1 MIRPDIQAYFNRLAA
16 LAGGTTATDGD
27 GQPLNLDEAVHRV
40 IGAARTTHDS
50 GRKLMVIGNGG
61 SAAIA
66 SHVATDY
73 SKNGGIRTQCF
84 NDGAFLTC
92 LGNDLG
98 YENVFAKPIELFGQD
113 GDLLLAISS
122 SGRSVNILNG
132 VGAARR
138 AGCRVVT
145 FSGFDADNP
154 LRRTGDVNFH
164 VASHLYG
171 FVEIAHLGL
180 CHAILDMA
188 MGWTPGEV
196 EVVLP

>member
-1 MIRPDIQAYFNRLAA
+1 MIRPDTRAYFDRLAA
-16 LAGGTTATDGD
+16 LAGGATATDRG
-27 GQPLNLDEAVHRV
+27 GERLDLDAAVGRV
-40 IGAARTTHDS
+40 IDLARSTHAA

-66 SHVATDY
+66 SHIATDY

-98 YENVFAKPIELFGQD
+98 YENVFVKPIELFGQE

-122 SGRSVNILNG
+122 SGRSANILNG
-132 VGAARR
+132 AGTARR
-138 AGCRVVT
+138 GGCQVVT

-154 LRRTGDVNFH
+154 LRRSGDVNFH

-188 MGWTPGEV
+188 MGWTPSLEEPG
-196 EVVLP
+196 LP